1 MDVTED
7 ITQIQ
12 IKLAAKDPYHYM
24 PSVATVNLELN
35 IPPSDCKLIM
45 TPTQGMSVTDLF
57 LFTVSGCQDANLPL
71 TYQYHLYMS
80 EEILD
85 ADNKEGETIRKR
97 SLTDPSESSRLQT
110 VLPTPTKLDGTQTD
124 KLVVMVSIYDSN
136 YGMTNITKVV
146 KLTSIQKKV
155 SSGVDFS
162 SILMQVKRSL
172 KLDSLNAPT

>member
-1 MDVTED
+1 M
-7 ITQIQ
+7 
-12 IKLAAKDPYHYM
+12 
-24 PSVATVNLELN
+24 
-35 IPPSDCKLIM
+35 
-45 TPTQGMSVTDLF
+45 
-57 LFTVSGCQDANLPL
+57 
-71 TYQYHLYMS
+71 
-80 EEILD
+80 
-85 ADNKEGETIRKR
+85 
-97 SLTDPSESSRLQT
+97 
-110 VLPTPTKLDGTQTD
+110 LPTPTKLDGTQTD